1 MSDPVLLV
9 GCGKMG
15 GAMLRGWLARGLE
28 RAVVV
33 EPLAVQLGDLAK
45 DPRLAILADAAAL
58 PESLKPAA
66 LVLAVKP
73 QSMDA
78 VLGDYRG
85 LAAGTVTLSIAA
97 GKTLSY
103 LGQHLGAAPI
113 VRAMPN
119 LPASIGRG
127 MTVAV
132 ANELVTPPQK
142 ALAEWLLTACGD
154 VAWVEEEDLLDPVTA
169 VSGSGP
175 AYVFLLIEALARAGE
190 RAGLPSDLAMRLARA
205 TLFGAADLAEAAS
218 ESAATLRANVTSPGG
233 TTQAALEVLMA
244 EDGLQPLLDRAVQA
258 ATRRSRELGK

>member
-1 MSDPVLLV
+1 MADPVLLV

-33 EPLAVQLGDLAK
+33 EPQPAQLGDLAK
-45 DPRLAILADAAAL
+45 DEHLAVFADVASL
-58 PESLKPAA
+58 PDSLRPAA
-66 LVLAVKP
+66 LVLAIKP
-73 QSMDA
+73 QSMEA
-78 VLGDYRG
+78 ALGAYRA

-97 GKTLSY
+97 GKTLAF
-103 LGQHLGAAPI
+103 LGAQLGSVPI

-132 ANELVTPPQK
+132 ANAHVTPPQK
-142 ALAEWLLTACGD
+142 ALAEWLLAACGD
-154 VAWVEEEDLLDPVTA
+154 VAWVEEEQLLDPVTA

-175 AYVFLLIEALARAGE
+175 AYVFLLIETLARAGE
-190 RAGLPSDLAMRLARA
+190 RAGLPPELAMRLARA

-244 EDGLQPLLDRAVQA
+244 ENGLQPLFDRAIQA

>member
-1 MSDPVLLV
+1 MTDPVLLI

-15 GAMLRGWLARGLE
+15 GAMLRGWFARGLE

-33 EPLAVQLGDLAK
+33 EPQAAQLGDLAK
-45 DPRLAILADAAAL
+45 DPRLAIFADAASL
-58 PESLKPAA
+58 PDSLKPTA
-66 LVLAVKP
+66 LVLAIKP
-73 QSMDA
+73 QSMEA
-78 VLGDYRG
+78 VLGAYRA

-97 GKTLSY
+97 GKTLPY
-103 LGQHLGAAPI
+103 LGRHLGAVPI

-132 ANELVTPPQK
+132 ANPHVTPPQR
-142 ALAEWLLTACGD
+142 ALAEWLLAACGD

-190 RAGLPSDLAMRLARA
+190 RAGLPSDLAMRLART

-218 ESAATLRANVTSPGG
+218 ESAATLRANDTSPGG

-244 EDGLQPLLDRAVQA
+244 EDGLQPLLDRAIQA